1 MALHNRI
8 ARRFVEYDWFSVLVE
23 FVVVLA
29 GILAALAF
37 DGWRQDRED
46 ASRIHEHL
54 AQIANEIR
62 GNLWTIHKIQEIG
75 VFSKRQALEVV
86 IRYLDDSAQVSETP
100 EQLLAD
106 FAESTMTATPWLND
120 SQLQALQ
127 NSGDL
132 RLLHDPDLAGD
143 LVAAYAAERTLF
155 PQINTYRG
163 AYPARVQ
170 ELLPA
175 SLQAADSPLRHYVS
189 SSTRAK
195 APVIADPLGV
205 TEALAQIRLHRS
217 ELLPLARGEAA
228 TCAAT
233 WYALE
238 SMKSEFEDALKR
250 LAPWDTSPVDPAAK
264 QAQQAASS
272 PTTRK

>member
-1 MALHNRI
+1 MLLHRRI
-8 ARRFVEYDWFSVLVE
+8 AQRFAEHDWFSVLVE
-23 FVVVLA
+23 FVIVLA

-37 DGWRQDRED
+37 DDWRQDRED
-46 ASRIHEHL
+46 ASRTHEHL

-62 GNLWTIHKIQEIG
+62 SNLWTIHKIQNIA
-75 VFSKRQALEVV
+75 VVRKRQALEVV
-86 IRYLDDSAQVSETP
+86 IRYLDDPAQASETP
-100 EQLLAD
+100 EKLLAD
-106 FAESTMTATPWLND
+106 FAESTITPTPWLHD

-132 RLLHDPDLAGD
+132 RLLDDPNLAGD
-143 LVAAYAAERTLF
+143 LVATYAAERTLF
-155 PQINTYRG
+155 PQIEAYRG

-175 SLQAADSPLRHYVS
+175 SLQAADNPLRHYVS
-189 SSTRAK
+189 SSTMAK
-195 APVIADPLGV
+195 APVIADPLGA

-228 TCAAT
+228 ACTAT

-238 SMKSEFEDALKR
+238 SMKTEFEDALER
-250 LAPWDTSPVDPAAK
+250 LAPWDTSPIDPAAE
-264 QAQQAASS
+264 QAKQAASNH
-272 PTTRK
+272 PTP